1 MSHRWEFG
9 DDTGGSLVMSHRWGG
24 LLMSVD
30 DIGAGLV
37 MSHKW
42 DLVTSY
48 SCIFMNDLQ
57 NLVPK

>member
-42 DLVTSY
+42 GSGDIIQLH
-48 SCIFMNDLQ
+48 LHE
-57 NLVPK
+57 